1 MNDVRLLIVLFSV
14 SLVLSLVAQEKPIPN
29 SPPRFWVCL
38 HWAHPDGIEWTST
51 IINGED
57 QWEYLQEKYPGSYRG
72 KCDVE

>member
-1 MNDVRLLIVLFSV
+1 MGILLIL
-14 SLVLSLVAQEKPIPN
+14 LMLVATQDIPN

-51 IINGED
+51 LINGED

-72 KCDVE
+72 KCTGEE

>member
-1 MNDVRLLIVLFSV
+1 MFLRASV
-14 SLVLSLVAQEKPIPN
+14 VLVAILAGQYIEN

-51 IINGED
+51 LINGDD

-72 KCDVE
+72 KCREE